1 MSDVTRL
8 WRRSK
13 MTEMSLIVS
22 ISSCLLYSENWWEAI
37 FPIDDS
43 LDVKS
48 SDFDPRCVCRNL
60 ITSDSD
66 SAKHECSSDY
76 QQISI
81 GLLSSTGSAVV
92 PPTFC
97 CQTSNTNTA
106 LWKVWKIWFVSKFS
120 ERTWAGWRRE
130 WDRQPH
136 CPLPLPLM
144 VSVEFWGKFLWIFP
158 AGRTVCVVADVTEIK
173 IQSVR
178 IWEVSELF
186 KCLRTWIA
194 AM

>member
-1 MSDVTRL
+1 MSDVTSL

-22 ISSCLLYSENWWEAI
+22 ISSCLLYSENWGEAI

-76 QQISI
+76 QEISI
-81 GLLSSTGSAVV
+81 GLVSSTGSAVV

-97 CQTSNTNTA
+97 CQTSQTNTA
-106 LWKVWKIWFVSKFS
+106 LGKCEKSDLFPNSVWGP
-120 ERTWAGWRRE
+120 GWRRE

>member
-120 ERTWAGWRRE
+120 VRTWVEEIVRQTAPLSTTTTTDGVCWVLREISLNIPGWADCLCGGGC
-130 WDRQPH
+130 DRN
-136 CPLPLPLM
+136 
-144 VSVEFWGKFLWIFP
+144 
-158 AGRTVCVVADVTEIK
+158 
-173 IQSVR
+173 
-178 IWEVSELF
+178 
-186 KCLRTWIA
+186 
-194 AM
+194 